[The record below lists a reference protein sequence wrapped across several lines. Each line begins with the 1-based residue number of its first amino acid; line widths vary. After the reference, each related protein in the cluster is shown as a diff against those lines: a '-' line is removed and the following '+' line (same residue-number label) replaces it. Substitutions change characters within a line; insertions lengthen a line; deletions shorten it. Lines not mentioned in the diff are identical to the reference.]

1 MAAQE
6 ERSYRTL
13 SRKTV
18 EAEERSSLLK
28 NLVKMKVG
36 FREVEEFINNEENKL
51 RENSK
56 FKQGREFIENVM
68 RSKLRDNNQ
77 SLKKLRTRKG
87 KARTRL

>member
-1 MAAQE
+1 M
-6 ERSYRTL
+6 
-13 SRKTV
+13 
-18 EAEERSSLLK
+18 K

-36 FREVEEFINNEENKL
+36 FREVEEFINNEKNKL

-68 RSKLRDNNQ
+68 KSKLRDNNQ

-87 KARTRL
+87 KVRTRLEAKLGKNNRRYRKIL